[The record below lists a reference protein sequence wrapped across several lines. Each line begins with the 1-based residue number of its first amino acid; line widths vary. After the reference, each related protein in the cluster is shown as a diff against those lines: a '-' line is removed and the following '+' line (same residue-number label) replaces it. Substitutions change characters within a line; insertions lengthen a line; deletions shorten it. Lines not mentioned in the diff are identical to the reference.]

1 MEDHP
6 QPPGIVLKVKE
17 VRRPPPR
24 LGLLISECLHQ
35 YRSAL
40 DHLAFQLLVANTRG
54 RIPAK
59 LAKRSEFPI
68 FNSGTRFRGKFN
80 RKGEPLAGSGW
91 AKMQGID
98 TDAATVLEGL
108 QPYHRRKN
116 PRARILWQLHE
127 LSTIDKH
134 RLLHTTQATTRG
146 SAITVIKVGNVAE
159 LRGPGFIPGPL
170 KRDAVVASYKIV
182 PIDPRRGVQVQVE
195 PELLTDIA
203 FGKGSPARSVRGR
216 SAIVTLYEIG
226 AFISSDVLPPL
237 TDILGLSSSFDPGRL
252 IDAKALSPSE
262 REALSDGSVG
272 EALQRQ
278 TPVRPPSGH

>member
-1 MEDHP
+1 
-6 QPPGIVLKVKE
+6 
-17 VRRPPPR
+17 
-24 LGLLISECLHQ
+24 
-35 YRSAL
+35 
-40 DHLAFQLLVANTRG
+40 
-54 RIPAK
+54 
-59 LAKRSEFPI
+59 
-68 FNSGTRFRGKFN
+68 
-80 RKGEPLAGSGW
+80 
-91 AKMQGID
+91 
-98 TDAATVLEGL
+98 
-108 QPYHRRKN
+108 
-116 PRARILWQLHE
+116 
-127 LSTIDKH
+127 
-134 RLLHTTQATTRG
+134 
-146 SAITVIKVGNVAE
+146 
-159 LRGPGFIPGPL
+159 
-170 KRDAVVASYKIV
+170 
-182 PIDPRRGVQVQVE
+182 VE